1 MEVPVGGDI
10 GEEVHTVD
18 QILIFTSGKGRA
30 EVSGKKQEIKAND
43 VVIVPAGCLHQVCC
57 VIFLTFFWT
66 RFNGCVNR
74 CCVWL
79 IHANFL
85 LVLVQPF

>member
-30 EVSGKKQEIKAND
+30 EISGKHQDIEAND
-43 VVIVPAGCLHQVCC
+43 VVIVPAGSLHQVCFDC
-57 VIFLTFFWT
+57 FGVRDVIV
-66 RFNGCVNR
+66 GKPR
-74 CCVWL
+74 CTDY
-79 IHANFL
+79 L
-85 LVLVQPF
+85 LFVDEQSVEEE

>member
-30 EVSGKKQEIKAND
+30 EVSGKHQEIKAND
-43 VVIVPAGCLHQVCC
+43 VVVVPAGCVHQVRPFT
-57 VIFLTFFWT
+57 ILPLLFT
-66 RFNGCVNR
+66 RNM
-74 CCVWL
+74 L
-79 IHANFL
+79 A
-85 LVLVQPF
+85 